1 MRAKLI
7 SATFLAW
14 FSTLGVLF
22 AVSNFSA
29 QAAAAMNLEVQL
41 LWGTN
46 EPKSPDSKHK
56 EVEPAV
62 KEKLQKLPLKWN
74 NYFQVNS
81 QPFSLKLGATNKL
94 SLSEKC
100 AIEVK
105 NIDGTTVEVSLFGK
119 GEQVMTR
126 SQALPKGEIL
136 ILGGNAPNK
145 TSWLV
150 VLKRM
155 Q

>member
-7 SATFLAW
+7 STTFLAW
-14 FSTLGVLF
+14 WCTGCMLWALTQT
-22 AVSNFSA
+22 SA
-29 QAAAAMNLEVQL
+29 HAAEMKLEVQL

-46 EPKSPDSKHK
+46 AEKSPDAKHK

-62 KEKLQKLPLKWN
+62 KDKLDKLPLKWN
-74 NYFQVNS
+74 KYFLVNN
-81 QPFSLKLGATNKL
+81 QPFALKKGESKKL

-100 AIEVK
+100 AIQVK
-105 NIDGTTVEVSLFGK
+105 NLDDLSVEVSLFGK
-119 GEQVMTR
+119 GEEVMTR
-126 SQALPKGEIL
+126 VQALPKKEIL
-136 ILGGNAPNK
+136 VLGGNAPNK

-150 VLKRM
+150 VLKRN